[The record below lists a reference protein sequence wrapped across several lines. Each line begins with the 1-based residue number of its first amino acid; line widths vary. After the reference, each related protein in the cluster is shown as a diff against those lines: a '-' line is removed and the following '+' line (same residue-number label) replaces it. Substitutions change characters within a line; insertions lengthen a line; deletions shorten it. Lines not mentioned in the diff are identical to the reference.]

1 MKSSAL
7 IHRYLAVI
15 QIVNPT
21 SGPHFRVPK
30 MGFVLMLI
38 YCRNN
43 YHVMGN
49 PHFNKKILTSCI
61 IISILLIGMSYSSH
75 YIVQS
80 ISAKSSSYDKV
91 SSSSKDSSSSSS
103 KDSSSSSSKDSSSSS
118 SKDSSSSKS
127 NTSSIALN
135 ALELK
140 NETYR
145 WQNTSKAINPT
156 LHLIANTDYLIKIK
170 NPTDTKHE
178 LIITSNGTE
187 LAKSNEMKPGSN
199 GKLNLPVNSTGTLE
213 YHCEY
218 HPDTMKGT
226 IEISSK

>member
-1 MKSSAL
+1 M

-91 SSSSKDSSSSSS
+91 
-103 KDSSSSSSKDSSSSS
+103 SSSSKDSSSSS

>member
-91 SSSSKDSSSSSS
+91 SSSS

>member
-1 MKSSAL
+1 
-7 IHRYLAVI
+7 
-15 QIVNPT
+15 
-21 SGPHFRVPK
+21 
-30 MGFVLMLI
+30 
-38 YCRNN
+38 
-43 YHVMGN
+43 MGN
-49 PHFNKKILTSCI
+49 PQFIKKTLTSCI

-103 KDSSSSSSKDSSSSS
+103 KDSSASN
-118 SKDSSSSKS
+118 S

-145 WQNTSKAINPT
+145 WQNTSEGINPT

-170 NPTDTKHE
+170 NPTDTKHQ

-187 LAKSNEMKPGSN
+187 IAKSKDIIAGKN
-199 GKLNLPVNSTGTLE
+199 GKLNFANSTGTFE

-218 HPDTMKGT
+218 HPDTMKGI
-226 IEISSK
+226 IEISSQ

>member
-15 QIVNPT
+15 QLVNPT
-21 SGPHFRVPK
+21 SGAHFRVPK

-91 SSSSKDSSSSSS
+91 
-103 KDSSSSSSKDSSSSS
+103 SSSSKDSSSSS